1 MPSGRHSRTLTWG
14 RGNSPHVDI
23 TAATPDQSFASS
35 MMDHAPSGSLARAVQ
50 LAGAYDIEH
59 HSHQPGKLQQL
70 LRLQGNMR
78 TRYQRGIK
86 QMGGFLTKYPEA
98 AAVLLQWARQDAMS
112 IDQFVDECNAVLTMQ
127 PSVPTNSAITA
138 TTVQPGN
145 NPNGGAINSKKSCDK
160 GLGAQRKGSTE
171 VKGLAVAL
179 TTSEDPP
186 NHTKFHQAPWDKLVP
201 STSTTTPRQ
210 SHNSRHDLVGHPN
223 ALDGCT
229 AAAAGNR
236 KGDSA
241 MRSRSIKDGARRQ
254 QHDSSSHTTS
264 PTRDRRYREKT
275 LKTSEL
281 RNRR

>member
-50 LAGAYDIEH
+50 LAVAYDIEH

-98 AAVLLQWARQDAMS
+98 AAELLQWAKQDAMH
-112 IDQFVDECNAVLTMQ
+112 IDQILGECNAVLTMQ

-145 NPNGGAINSKKSCDK
+145 NPNEGAINSKRSCDK
-160 GLGAQRKGSTE
+160 GLGAQMKGSTE
-171 VKGLAVAL
+171 VKRLAVAL
-179 TTSEDPP
+179 TTSGDPRSTL
-186 NHTKFHQAPWDKLVP
+186 NCIKRHEANLYQALALQHLGRVIIAGMISWDTLMHWTVAQPPQQETGRATVP
-201 STSTTTPRQ
+201 
-210 SHNSRHDLVGHPN
+210 
-223 ALDGCT
+223 C
-229 AAAAGNR
+229 AAG
-236 KGDSA
+236 A
-241 MRSRSIKDGARRQ
+241 SRTAPDASNTILHPTQQVRQETGGTERR
-254 QHDSSSHTTS
+254 
-264 PTRDRRYREKT
+264 
-275 LKTSEL
+275 L
-281 RNRR
+281 